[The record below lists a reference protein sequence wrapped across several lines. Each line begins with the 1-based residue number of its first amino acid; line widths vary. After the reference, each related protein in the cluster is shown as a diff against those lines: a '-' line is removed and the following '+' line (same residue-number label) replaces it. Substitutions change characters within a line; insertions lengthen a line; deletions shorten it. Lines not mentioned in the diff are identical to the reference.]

1 MRRHFPRFTMSNGRK
16 PWRPGGDEVLI
27 GAEAAR
33 DGPRRAG
40 GDAGGEFSYEAAL
53 VACGAGNKRALH
65 AIYEREAGKML
76 GVALRLLRRQSLA
89 EDAVQDAF
97 VNIWN
102 KAASFDP
109 KAGSARG
116 WIYTILRN
124 RALNMLRSEGRLDHK
139 EDFEPMGLASE
150 EDDPEAVVLHLSD
163 ASALKRCLEGLDPQR
178 RSVIVLAYVHGL
190 TQGEIAG
197 RLGVPLG
204 TMKSWIRRSLLSLK
218 ECMG

>member
-1 MRRHFPRFTMSNGRK
+1 
-16 PWRPGGDEVLI
+16 LI
-27 GAEAAR
+27 RAEAAR
-33 DGPRRAG
+33 ARPARAG
-40 GDAGGEFSYEAAL
+40 DAPGAEFSYEAAL
-53 VACGAGNKRALH
+53 LACASGNKRALQ

-76 GVALRLLRRQSLA
+76 GVAMRLLKRQSLA

-124 RALNMLRSEGRLDHK
+124 RALNMLRSEGRLDHQD
-139 EDFEPMGLASE
+139 DFEGLGLVSE
-150 EDDPEAVVLHLSD
+150 EHDPEAVMLHLSD

-178 RSVIVLAYVHGL
+178 RSIIVLAYVHGL

>member
-1 MRRHFPRFTMSNGRK
+1 M
-16 PWRPGGDEVLI
+16 I

-33 DGPRRAG
+33 TRPSTSGAQAG
-40 GDAGGEFSYEAAL
+40 GDFDYEAAL
-53 VACGAGNKRALH
+53 TACAAGNRQAFHAL
-65 AIYEREAGKML
+65 YEREGGKML
-76 GVALRLLRRQSLA
+76 GVAMRLLKRQSLA

-109 KAGSARG
+109 AAGSARG

-124 RALNMLRSEGRLDHK
+124 RALNMLRIENRLDLQD
-139 EDFEPMGLASE
+139 DFEPMGLASE
-150 EDDPEAVVLHLSD
+150 DADPETVILGLSD
-163 ASALKRCLEGLDPQR
+163 ASALKRCLETLDPQR
-178 RSVIVLAYVHGL
+178 RSLVVLAYIHGL
-190 TQGEIAG
+190 THGELAG